1 MNDSPHDHDRP
12 DGEPEPE
19 QPEPEDE
26 PARHRPGIAEQR
38 AALAVFRAVLA
49 GHDDEAHHAA
59 GAAIGSEDPPNA
71 CPGGKDPCLPCPA
84 CATVAAAS
92 FGIAVAEQLAA
103 NLVRKLAPDAEL
115 DAGPIRAAILDVID
129 QAERELSAAGN

>member
-12 DGEPEPE
+12 DGEPEPEQPEPE

-49 GHDDEAHHAA
+49 GHDDEAHQAA
-59 GAAIGSEDPPNA
+59 GTAI
-71 CPGGKDPCLPCPA
+71 GKDPGRPCPA
-84 CATVAAAS
+84 CTGVAAAS
-92 FGIAVAEQLAA
+92 FGIMLAEELAEK
-103 NLVRKLAPDAEL
+103 LVRKLAPGAQFDAR
-115 DAGPIRAAILDVID
+115 PIRAQLLVTIAET
-129 QAERELSAAGN
+129 ERELRSAPN